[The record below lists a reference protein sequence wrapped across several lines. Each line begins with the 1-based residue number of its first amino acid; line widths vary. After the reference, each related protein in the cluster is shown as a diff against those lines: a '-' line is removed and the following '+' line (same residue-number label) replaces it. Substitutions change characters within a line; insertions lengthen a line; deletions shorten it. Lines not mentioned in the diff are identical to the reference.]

1 MYMIDIFS
9 IIYINIKV
17 KETKQTK
24 YIMDKLILSILI
36 FIQREFR
43 HFEYFSDIYIII
55 LKINVE

>member
-36 FIQREFR
+36 FIQREFK
-43 HFEYFSDIYIII
+43 HFVNFSDIYI
-55 LKINVE
+55 